1 MTLLNPLDDA
11 TEGAPPT
18 PRVASSSKVTIE
30 SLAARRAV
38 RTQDMPPLE
47 VTSHV
52 SVPAAESTPLR
63 LTGEAAVRDAVG
75 RFAAA
80 TLLPATAADATR
92 EQVRA
97 NWAAAVNVV
106 EVATHPDWML
116 AFVPGSHVGDALVH
130 AVHLTTGHV
139 FGGDTGATVQQR
151 GESTHAWLD
160 RLTRDF
166 ESHAAAYSL
175 TYVVYPDHA

>member
-1 MTLLNPLDDA
+1 MTLLNPLDAA
-11 TEGAPPT
+11 TAGASPT
-18 PRVASSSKVTIE
+18 PREASVGEATIE
-30 SLAARRAV
+30 RLYDRLVV
-38 RTQDMPPLE
+38 RTEDMPPLE

-63 LTGEAAVRDAVG
+63 LADETAVRDAVG

-80 TLLPATAADATR
+80 TLLPATAADETR

-106 EVATHPDWML
+106 EVATHPEWML
-116 AFVPGSHVGDALVH
+116 AYVPGSHVGDALVH
-130 AVHLTTGHV
+130 AIHLTTGHV
-139 FGGDTGATVQQR
+139 FGGDAGETVQQR

-175 TYVVYPDHA
+175 AYVDYPDHA